1 MQLFLEKNG
10 NKYIIEVYCLKYYE
24 QNEKILVGDRT
35 LVKEFINCL
44 DFYLIVFEVWTENK
58 SSMSFRIFYKSS
70 QFTVIKMLVLL

>member
-1 MQLFLEKNG
+1 MEKNG

-70 QFTVIKMLVLL
+70 QFTDIKMLVLL